1 VSTTTVYTS
10 RAGDLITGAFVNG
23 TTAAAPSK
31 VGWGT
36 GTGTAARSDVAPII
50 EAAEARVT
58 GTITQ
63 QTTTVTNDTIQVVGM
78 ITSSSTQT
86 ITETI
91 ISSQSTKPQSTTL
104 SAAITTTGAT
114 SCTVTSASG
123 FPGSGTYYVQID
135 SEVIGITAGQ
145 GTTTWTIT
153 RGQNGSTA
161 ATHLINAVVTGG
173 NIPGS
178 TAITNGDLFIHSTSS
193 PGLGLNSGDS
203 LTSTTKLTFA

>member
-1 VSTTTVYTS
+1 MSTTTVYTN
-10 RAGDLITGAFVNG
+10 RAKDLITSAISSGG
-23 TTAAAPSK
+23 TIAAPVK
-31 VGWGT
+31 MGWGT
-36 GTGTAARSDVAPII
+36 GSGTAANSDVAMIV

-58 GTITQ
+58 GTGSQ
-63 QTTTVTNDTIQVVGM
+63 QTTTTTNDTFQLVATM
-78 ITSSSTQT
+78 TSSSTQT
-86 ITETI
+86 ITETGL
-91 ISSQSTKPQSTTL
+91 SSESTKPQSTTL
-104 SAAITTTGAT
+104 SAAISSTSAT

-145 GTTTWTIT
+145 GTTSWTIT

-178 TAITNGDLFIHSTSS
+178 TAVTNGDLFVHSTSS

-203 LTSTTKLTFA
+203 LTATTKLAFS

>member
-1 VSTTTVYTS
+1 MSTTTVYTNQ
-10 RAGDLITGAFVNG
+10 AKALITSAFVNG

-31 VGWGT
+31 IGWGT
-36 GTGTAARSDVAPII
+36 GTGTAAQSDIAPIV

-63 QTTTVTNDTIQVVGM
+63 QTTTTTNDTVQIVGT

-91 ISSQSTKPQSTTL
+91 VSSESTKPQSTTL
-104 SAAITTTGAT
+104 SAAISSTGAT
-114 SCTVTSASG
+114 SCTVTSATG
-123 FPGSGTYYVQID
+123 FPGSGNYYFQVD
-135 SEVIGITAGQ
+135 SEVILVTAGQ
-145 GTTTWTIT
+145 GTTTWTIS

-161 ATHLINAVVTGG
+161 ATHSSGAVVTGG
-173 NIPGS
+173 NAPGS
-178 TAITNGDLFIHSTSS
+178 TAVTNGDLWAHSTSS

-203 LTSTTKLTFA
+203 LTATVKIAFS

>member
-1 VSTTTVYTS
+1 MATTTVYTS

-36 GTGTAARSDVAPII
+36 GAGTALRSDVAPIV
-50 EAAEARVT
+50 EAAEARVS

-63 QTTTVTNDTIQVVGM
+63 QTTTLTNDTLQVVGT

-91 ISSQSTKPQSTTL
+91 ISSESTKPFSTTW
-104 SAAITTTGAT
+104 ATAPTTT
-114 SCTVTSASG
+114 
-123 FPGSGTYYVQID
+123 SGTTGTLAASYTPSNNSYIQCD
-135 SEVIGITAGQ
+135 SEVMQVTAGT
-145 GTTTWTIT
+145 GTTSVTVT
-153 RGQNGSTA
+153 RAANGSTA
-161 ATHLINAVVTGG
+161 ATHSNGGVVTAG
-173 NIPGS
+173 NAPGS
-178 TAITNGDLFIHSTSS
+178 SVVTNGDLFIHSTSS

-203 LTSTTKLTFA
+203 ATVTVKLQFA